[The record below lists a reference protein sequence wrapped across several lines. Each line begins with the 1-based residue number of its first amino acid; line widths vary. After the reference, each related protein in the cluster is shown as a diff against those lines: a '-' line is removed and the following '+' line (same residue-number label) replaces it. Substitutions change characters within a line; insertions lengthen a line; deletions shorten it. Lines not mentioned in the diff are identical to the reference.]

1 MSSSLSAISDFVGCP
16 VSRAM
21 LIKFLKTLGY
31 TYRRIRKSLK
41 NAPDPLVYEQKVQE
55 MMQLIAL
62 ERKNYLKIYYADEA
76 SFSETPCVP
85 YGWQPKGEPF
95 SIPTTRGRRWNVFG
109 IMSNNNEL
117 FSYKTTDS
125 INSDFIIKSIDDFA
139 QNPKL
144 FPRTVIILDN
154 AKVHSSALFKRKIA
168 EWKEQGIEIFY
179 LPTYSPHLNRIET
192 LWRKIKYE
200 WLLPQD
206 FVSWDNMTSKL
217 EDILSNLET
226 KYTIKFEPY

>member
-1 MSSSLSAISDFVGCP
+1 
-16 VSRAM
+16 
-21 LIKFLKTLGY
+21 
-31 TYRRIRKSLK
+31 
-41 NAPDPLVYEQKVQE
+41 
-55 MMQLIAL
+55 MQLIAL

-76 SFSETPCVP
+76 SFSETPCIP

-95 SIPTTRGRRWNVFG
+95 SIATTQGRRWNVFG
-109 IMSNNNEL
+109 IMSNDNEL
-117 FSYKTTDS
+117 FSYKTKDS
-125 INSDFIIKSIDDFA
+125 IKSDFIVKSIDDFA
-139 QNPKL
+139 QNPNL

-154 AKVHSSALFKRKIA
+154 ARVHSSALFKRKIA

-200 WLLPQD
+200 WMVPED
-206 FVSWDNMTSKL
+206 FASWDNVTSKL
-217 EDILSNLET
+217 DDILSNTTT